1 MNRIKAIFFDMGNT
15 LLHFHYGDSDD
26 EKDEKGLLYLT
37 QYLNK
42 FNSNITLEEVKTG
55 FLDKWFEAIED
66 RGIKNIEYPIE
77 DFLNEF
83 LSKYNLEFTMEQC
96 IEAINLFYKEY
107 REQVRFENNL
117 YNILKEIK
125 EKGYKIGVVSNT
137 CYYDEVMKECF
148 KKAGIY
154 DLVDQYT
161 FSYSLRVGKPDIRI
175 FKAAIE
181 RMKVSPEEIIMVG
194 DNLKSDIKPASDL
207 GMKTVWLN
215 TNNKTN
221 DVGIAPDF
229 EIGSISELVNLI

>member
-1 MNRIKAIFFDMGNT
+1 MNRIKVIFFDMGNT

-42 FNSNITLEEVKTG
+42 FNSNITLEEVQTG

-77 DFLNEF
+77 DFFNEF

-107 REQVRFENNL
+107 REQVHFENNL
-117 YNILKEIK
+117 YNLLKGIK

-148 KKAGIY
+148 KKQEFTI
-154 DLVDQYT
+154 
-161 FSYSLRVGKPDIRI
+161 
-175 FKAAIE
+175 
-181 RMKVSPEEIIMVG
+181 
-194 DNLKSDIKPASDL
+194 
-207 GMKTVWLN
+207 
-215 TNNKTN
+215 
-221 DVGIAPDF
+221 
-229 EIGSISELVNLI
+229 